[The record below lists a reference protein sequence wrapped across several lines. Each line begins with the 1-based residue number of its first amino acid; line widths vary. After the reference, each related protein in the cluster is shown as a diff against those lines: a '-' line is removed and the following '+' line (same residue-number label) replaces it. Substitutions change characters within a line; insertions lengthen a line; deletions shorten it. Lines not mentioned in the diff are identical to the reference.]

1 MHDTHG
7 RDGRDEIPG
16 QSAARQQE
24 LSEEDTIAQLLI
36 RAWGTRIGCDPPSEN
51 CSKQSRLPGLW
62 MMKRVLASD
71 CSLLVFFFRD
81 CLCFLERWRCRKSG
95 GWQFLG
101 SLQLMFDFNFFCQA
115 SQSSNQSLERPIGR

>member
-71 CSLLVFFFRD
+71 CSLLVFFFETVYASWKGGD
-81 CLCFLERWRCRKSG
+81 VVNLVVGNFWDRCS
-95 GWQFLG
+95 
-101 SLQLMFDFNFFCQA
+101 
-115 SQSSNQSLERPIGR
+115 